1 MNVIDSQQGFA
12 YGRRQKATG
21 KEMLLLKCT
30 HKILHTLRPST
41 EEVIWNPGSDPVVD
55 LGEPSSR
62 ARSNRNPF
70 QEHRGWQHT
79 FWGAC
84 STMRILVPTNTILE
98 SSLQPIS
105 TRGFHTQQVIG
116 TNNKSPNTKQPGIWG
131 LSPTHPPVGWQPLHE
146 AEPEKNQVKR
156 KSYLYTYQCTQCG
169 LATTQGPTQPT

>member
-105 TRGFHTQQVIG
+105 TRGFHTQQVVG

-156 KSYLYTYQCTQCG
+156 KS
-169 LATTQGPTQPT
+169 